1 MESPAERPDQRWAM
15 DFVFDWC
22 ANRRQLKIF
31 TLVDHFTR
39 ETLALESGHS
49 LPARRVVEMLERLR
63 MSGRCPQELR
73 VDNGPE
79 FVSKTLLRWC
89 RRHHV
94 NLSRALKL
102 AQRKTYKTR
111 HSEVSFASISEVQT
125 AGRGRGQA
133 RAKRAR
139 RVGLTPVAS
148 CRIDG
153 GRDGGRL
160 HPMPLCKFPRR
171 GSVQRT
177 VRAL

>member
-1 MESPAERPDQRWAM
+1 MPKLGNKVLASPDPTPLRWGWRDRLGLFLVAK
-15 DFVFDWC
+15 
-22 ANRRQLKIF
+22 L
-31 TLVDHFTR
+31 TLVAIVPFWTQEKR
-39 ETLALESGHS
+39 KPGIETNS
-49 LPARRVVEMLERLR
+49 LCCRSIGNTCCIKPDEFGAELDMVV
-63 MSGRCPQELR
+63 
-73 VDNGPE
+73 
-79 FVSKTLLRWC
+79 
-89 RRHHV
+89 
-94 NLSRALKL
+94 SRALKL